1 MATNSDSVIN
11 PGDFFGGGGGG
22 TESGIQKNFVLE
34 SGIQLKEFGNS
45 PTIGIRNPS
54 SADKESG
61 SMVCNPESR
70 TILDSL
76 TCGRSPYKD
85 ICADLG

>member
-11 PGDFFGGGGGG
+11 PGDFFFGGGGGGGG

-54 SADKESG
+54 FADKESG

-70 TILDSL
+70 TIMWQK
-76 TCGRSPYKD
+76 P
-85 ICADLG
+85 I